1 MKQEIIRK
9 LSAAVAMSL
18 VVGVSLAACGG
29 SSSSTAAGVTKTG
42 SAEGFG
48 GAVTATL
55 TVDANGTVTDCKL
68 EGAQETESIGGAALE
83 ELSKQVVAANGPAID
98 GVAGA
103 TVTTKAV
110 RKAVAAALGVEL
122 AEEAPA
128 DSAAAA
134 PAEPAAIVPVEGGI
148 QIGQAYAAAHGTK
161 CFTEAVAVVKD
172 DVILAAYLD
181 DFQFTSTDAGV
192 TAVPNSDSDFAAGY
206 AEGKVLMSKR
216 ANADYYSKMMAEK
229 GGSTVALDANFDA
242 IQNFAVGKT
251 ISELE
256 DVAAKGAE
264 AVDAVSGATLVDT
277 AGYLSAI
284 VDAAKNAQTTQAVE
298 FNGSS
303 EDLKLN
309 VVYGAAHG
317 TKCFTSGAVATAGDT
332 IVLSYIDEFQ
342 FAGSDAG
349 VVGVPNSDSD
359 FGAGYAEGKVLMSKR
374 VNADYYSKM
383 MAEKAG
389 STVSLDANYDAIQNH
404 VNGMSIAD
412 AEALSKDEK
421 AVDAVSGATLVDTA
435 GYVGVLVG
443 FDKEGNIID
452 YSLLSHAETPGL
464 GSKAADWFKKGA
476 KGDITGMNP
485 GQGALVVNKD
495 GGQIDA
501 ITASTITTRAFLKA
515 VNNAYAAY
523 SGQNVDG
530 ASGATQ
536 QVSETVAEN
545 ATACDAQCEGN
556 EACKQVCDSTACKT
570 VCSDKCD
577 PANCD
582 KADCKKVEC
591 PKQDCKNKK

>member
-1 MKQEIIRK
+1 MKKDTIRK

-29 SSSSTAAGVTKTG
+29 SSSSSAANVTKTG
-42 SAEGFG
+42 SADGFG

-55 TVDANGTVTDCKL
+55 TVDANGTITDCKL

-110 RKAVAAALGVEL
+110 QKAVAAALGVEL

-128 DSAAAA
+128 AAPA

-148 QIGQAYAAAHGTK
+148 QIGQTYAAAHGTK

-181 DFQFTSTDAGV
+181 DFQFTSADAGV
-192 TAVPNSDSDFAAGY
+192 TAVPNSDADFAAGY

-229 GGSTVALDANFDA
+229 GGSTVSLDANFDA
-242 IQNFAVGKT
+242 IQSFAVGKT
-251 ISELE
+251 VSELE
-256 DVAAKGAE
+256 AVAAKGSE

-303 EDLKLN
+303 DDLKLN

-317 TKCFTSGAVATAGDT
+317 TKCFTSGAVVTAGDT

-342 FAGSDAG
+342 FAGTDAG
-349 VVGVPNSDSD
+349 VIGVPNSDAD
-359 FGAGYAEGKVLMSKR
+359 FAAGYAEGKVLMSKR

-389 STVSLDANYDAIQNH
+389 STISLDANYDAIQNH

-435 GYVGVLVG
+435 GYVGVLV
-443 FDKEGNIID
+443 D
-452 YSLLSHAETPGL
+452 
-464 GSKAADWFKKGA
+464 AAK
-476 KGDITGMNP
+476 
-485 GQGALVVNKD
+485 
-495 GGQIDA
+495 
-501 ITASTITTRAFLKA
+501 
-515 VNNAYAAY
+515 
-523 SGQNVDG
+523 
-530 ASGATQ
+530 
-536 QVSETVAEN
+536 
-545 ATACDAQCEGN
+545 
-556 EACKQVCDSTACKT
+556 
-570 VCSDKCD
+570 
-577 PANCD
+577 
-582 KADCKKVEC
+582 
-591 PKQDCKNKK
+591 